1 MNKPLPNLM
10 YIILC
15 FLLLVVIH
23 FLCLKNRDHFLGSDT
38 MAQVFVKRRGLFVSL
53 LSVFRQKALKDL
65 GLFCNLS
72 SYLA

>member
-15 FLLLVVIH
+15 FLLLNVIH
-23 FLCLKNRDHFLGSDT
+23 FLCLKNRDHFVGSNT
-38 MAQVFVKRRGLFVSL
+38 LAQGLSKEGLFMSF